1 MWSVRLLNSTDYYDR
16 GVDPGPG
23 PGGHLP
29 IVFPRDNDS
38 LSLEEPPD
46 QASSAA
52 LLESLFL
59 GLERSSTFLS
69 FGAGP
74 STGLAV
80 ILLILASL
88 ALLLNLLFLVWAV
101 RGLEPGELMSSVQ
114 ATCVSV
120 CLTDL
125 VCSCLLLQLL
135 VWLLVTR
142 APAPAW
148 VCHTLPPTICLSAI
162 ISVPSHASL
171 SFMYLAKS
179 KYFRRVDYEKINLSL
194 NTFLTLS
201 LFFTLIFS
209 FTNFA
214 LDLSHSDVCDV
225 RMLARVT
232 RIPGLLYLASVLIT
246 FLTLIGVSIAACGCH
261 RGFDTNK
268 NVAGDT
274 LIQCIV
280 ICDF

>member
-1 MWSVRLLNSTDYYDR
+1 MWSVRLVNSSDYYDT
-16 GVDPGPG
+16 GVAPVPGPG
-23 PGGHLP
+23 AQLP
-29 IVFPRDNDS
+29 IVFPLDNDS
-38 LSLEEPPD
+38 LSLEPPD
-46 QASSAA
+46 QGSSAA

-101 RGLEPGELMSSVQ
+101 KGLEPGELMSSVQ

-120 CLTDL
+120 CLSDL
-125 VCSCLLLQLL
+125 LCSCLLLQLL
-135 VWLLVTR
+135 SWLLATG

-148 VCHTLPPTICLSAI
+148 VCHSLPPTICLSAI

-171 SFMYLAKS
+171 SFIYLAKS

-201 LFFTLIFS
+201 LFFTLVFS

-225 RMLARVT
+225 RTLARVT
-232 RIPGLLYLASVLIT
+232 HIPGLLYLASVLVT

-261 RGFDTNK
+261 CGVDTDK

-274 LIQCIV
+274 V
-280 ICDF
+280 YYTTCDF

>member
-1 MWSVRLLNSTDYYDR
+1 
-16 GVDPGPG
+16 
-23 PGGHLP
+23 
-29 IVFPRDNDS
+29 
-38 LSLEEPPD
+38 
-46 QASSAA
+46 
-52 LLESLFL
+52 
-59 GLERSSTFLS
+59 
-69 FGAGP
+69 
-74 STGLAV
+74 
-80 ILLILASL
+80 
-88 ALLLNLLFLVWAV
+88 
-101 RGLEPGELMSSVQ
+101 
-114 ATCVSV
+114 
-120 CLTDL
+120 
-125 VCSCLLLQLL
+125 
-135 VWLLVTR
+135 
-142 APAPAW
+142 
-148 VCHTLPPTICLSAI
+148 
-162 ISVPSHASL
+162 
-171 SFMYLAKS
+171 MYLAKS